1 MTLSIGG
8 ALAVSDGHGTPGR
21 ELMVS
26 LRVLR

>member
-8 ALAVSDGHGTPGR
+8 ALAVEDGNAPR
-21 ELMVS
+21 KELMVS